1 MRITLATLGTLSAA
15 AALSFTGLV
24 STAAPISAA
33 PHGQR
38 PVAVAPLRPPGAQV
52 PRARWAHGVS
62 GPLLYVGV
70 YDNGQGL
77 AVIQIYSLNTHK
89 QVGQITGL
97 GFPTAM
103 TVDGAGN
110 LYIVEQAVSQP
121 EILVFPPGATSP
133 SRTISEAGYEP
144 SDVSIGPDGSIYVAN
159 FCQGDNI
166 SGCVGDGFTVKY
178 PPVGNPTFSDVV
190 GAPAF
195 LAVRSTNQLIIAGDR
210 SAPVGDFPK
219 IKPLTVGS
227 DQSGFRVLH
236 LPGAKE
242 SSFPRIKFD
251 RQNRLALLA
260 GGYDDFSF
268 LQVIKPPYFRAV
280 ATLPLGAVAFDF
292 SFPKDGSHVWTGL
305 FSNGSTRALAEKL
318 TYPGGKVV
326 DSFPVADAYGSNT
339 YPLCIAVSP

>member
-1 MRITLATLGTLSAA
+1 MRFTLATLGTLGAGAA
-15 AALSFTGLV
+15 VAFTGLIG
-24 STAAPISAA
+24 TADSVGAP
-33 PHGQR
+33 PHGQ
-38 PVAVAPLRPPGAQV
+38 PPLVAGRTQAQGSLV
-52 PRARWAHGVS
+52 PRARWAPGIS
-62 GPLLYVGV
+62 GPLLYIAD

-77 AVIQIYSLNTHK
+77 AVVQIYSIATHK
-89 QVGQITGL
+89 QVGQIGGL

-103 TVDGAGN
+103 TVDLAGN
-110 LYIVEQAVSQP
+110 LYIAEQAVSQP

-144 SDVSIGPDGSIYVAN
+144 NDVAVGLDGSIYVAN

-166 SGCVGDGFTVKY
+166 SGCNGDGFTVKY
-178 PPVGNPTFSDVV
+178 PPAGSPTFYDVV

-195 LAVRSTNQLIIAGDR
+195 LAVRSTNQLVIAGDR

-219 IKPLTVGS
+219 IKPLTVGT
-227 DQSGFRVLH
+227 DGGGFRTLH

-251 RQNRLALLA
+251 RQDRLALLA

-268 LQVIKPPYFRAV
+268 LQVIKPPYVRAV

-292 SFPKDGSHVWTGL
+292 AFPKDGSHVWTGL
-305 FSNGSTRALAEKL
+305 FSTGSSRAIAEEL

-326 DSFPVADAYGSNT
+326 ASFPVADAYGSNT
-339 YPLCIAVSP
+339 YPLSIAVSP

>member
-1 MRITLATLGTLSAA
+1 MRITLATLGTLTAA
-15 AALSFTGLV
+15 AAFSFTGLV
-24 STAAPISAA
+24 STPASVSAA
-33 PHGQR
+33 PNGQR
-38 PVAVAPLRPPGAQV
+38 PVLVRPLHAQGALV
-52 PRARWAHGVS
+52 PRARWAQGIS

-70 YDNGQGL
+70 YDNGQGF
-77 AVIQIYSLNTHK
+77 AVVQIYSLNTHK
-89 QVGQITGL
+89 QVGQISGL
-97 GFPTAM
+97 GFPTSM

-110 LYIVEQAVSQP
+110 LYVVEQAVSQP

-133 SRTISEAGYEP
+133 SRTISQAGYEP
-144 SDVSIGPDGSIYVAN
+144 NDVAIGPDGSIYVAN

-166 SGCVGDGFTVKY
+166 SGCTGDGYTVKY
-178 PPVGNPTFSDVV
+178 PPVGSPTFYDVV

-195 LAVRSTNQLIIAGDR
+195 LAVRSTNQLIIEGDR

-219 IKPLTVGS
+219 IKPLTVASEGT
-227 DQSGFRVLH
+227 GYRILH

-251 RQNRLALLA
+251 RQDRLALLA

-268 LQVIKPPYFRAV
+268 LQVIKPPYSRPV
-280 ATLPLGAVAFDF
+280 GTLQLGALAFDF
-292 SFPKDGSHVWTGL
+292 AFPKAGSHVWTGL
-305 FSNGSTRALAEKL
+305 FSSGNSVGIAEEL

-326 DSFPVADAYGSNT
+326 TSFPVADAYGSNG